1 MTHFIPT
8 AVTKKL
14 SLAVLCLAATSA
26 MAASLA
32 DLSNLDAT
40 SGLKAALERGAVAA
54 VGKLGAENGFLHN
67 DQVKIGLPRVLEKAR
82 PLLNMTGQG
91 ERLDELVLDMNHAAE
106 MAVPLA
112 KPLLIK
118 AVKSL
123 TVRDAKLILSG
134 GDTSVT
140 DFFREK
146 TSGELALQFLP
157 IVKKVTDRSDLSA
170 KYNGAM
176 GKVGRFSAI
185 PPEQATVE
193 DYVTHKAVDGLF
205 KMIAEEERDIRRD
218 PIGTGSKILSKVFG
232 SL

>member
-1 MTHFIPT
+1 M
-8 AVTKKL
+8 KKIC
-14 SLAVLCLAATSA
+14 LAVLCAVATSA
-26 MAASLA
+26 LAASLA

-54 VGKLGAENGFLHN
+54 VGKLGAENGFLNN

-82 PLLNMTGQG
+82 PILNMTGQG
-91 ERLDELVLDMNHAAE
+91 ERLDALVLDMNHAAE
-106 MAVPLA
+106 MAVPMA

-123 TVRDAKLILSG
+123 TVHDAKQILTG

-146 TSGELALQFLP
+146 TAGELALQFLP
-157 IVKKVTDRSDLSA
+157 IVKKVTDRSKLSA

-176 GKVGRFSAI
+176 GKVGKFSTI